1 MLLNEV
7 IDNIFKFDVEWN
19 PDEGEQ
25 RHEGRRHLYKNGP
38 KFMISRGDSNI
49 PGKCIKF
56 VNCVV
61 ELDDDGDLKTF
72 RTSVFAEGFAG
83 EFAKRREAA
92 NVLMGVYENHGWMY
106 DNFRDIYSEWY
117 EERRASLKAIEAVKK
132 RTRKPF
138 IETLRFLAKFVI
150 EEHVN
155 VPDRSEVEG
164 RYKKNREQ
172 RDLDNRMER
181 LRQELERMRAELGRN
196 GNPLVNRNDEGRLL
210 IKMLVNETIN
220 RYLFENTS
228 RRGFLNEGIKSN
240 YLRRLSKKHG
250 GVRSVN
256 KELMLDKN
264 EYPHY
269 WFFNK
274 DEEIPYY
281 LRKYVISV
289 MEFNDGSEVAIE
301 NPKYTNIDDPDRA
314 AKVQDL
320 LSQYSELIDARSA
333 DYPGHSY
340 DEWEDD
346 VDTDGT
352 TRWYKY
358 THTVSPND
366 ERQSAHRRSRGKKT
380 RGVHKSDD
388 KGYQRYVDD
397 YARQL
402 ADELGLQT
410 LHDYSGDEYFYY
422 HCNWDDPDLSE
433 RDEIVRLFRKY
444 GYGNHDIHLTLF
456 DEDGN
461 EVKASTYNG
470 DLLLAPGIYS
480 RVEGGRNPQTGHIDF
495 YPRYRKVNPPRIG
508 TSEFFDM

>member
-1 MLLNEV
+1 MLINEV
-7 IDNIFKFDVEWN
+7 IDDIFRFDVEFH

-25 RHEGRRHLYKNGP
+25 RHEGRTHLYKNGP
-38 KFMISRGDSNI
+38 EFVLTHGDSMT
-49 PGKCIKF
+49 PDKKIKF
-56 VNCVV
+56 VNWVV
-61 ELDDDGDLKTF
+61 ELDDDGNLNTF

-83 EFAKRREAA
+83 AFAQRKEAA
-92 NVLMGVYENHGWMY
+92 DVLMGVYENHGWKF
-106 DNFRDIYSEWY
+106 DKFRDIYSDWY

-150 EEHVN
+150 EKHAN
-155 VPDRSEVEG
+155 VPDRSETEA
-164 RYKKNREQ
+164 RYKRNREQ
-172 RDLDNRMER
+172 RGLDNRMER
-181 LRQELERMRAELGRN
+181 LRQELEKMRAELGRN
-196 GNPLVNRNDEGRLL
+196 GSPLVSRNDEGRSL
-210 IKMLVNETIN
+210 IGMLVNETIN
-220 RYLFENTS
+220 RYLFEHTS

-240 YLRRLSKKHG
+240 YLRRLGKKHG
-250 GVRSVN
+250 GVREVN

-264 EYPHY
+264 DYPNY
-269 WFFNK
+269 WFFDQ
-274 DEEIPYY
+274 DESIPYY
-281 LRKYVISV
+281 LRKFVIPV
-289 MEFNDGSEVAIE
+289 MKFNDGSQVAIE
-301 NPKYTNIDDPDRA
+301 NPKYTDDPDKA
-314 AKVQDL
+314 AKVRDL
-320 LSQYSELIDARSA
+320 LSQYSELLDERSA

-358 THTVSPND
+358 TNTVSPND
-366 ERQSAHRRSRGKKT
+366 ERQSAHRRARGKKT
-380 RGVHKSDD
+380 RGVHKADD

-397 YARQL
+397 YVRRL

-444 GYGNHDIHLTLF
+444 GYGNHDTRLTLF

-461 EVKASTYNG
+461 EVRVSTYNG

-480 RVEGGRNPQTGHIDF
+480 KFEGGRNPQTGSIDF
-495 YPRYRKVNPPRIG
+495 FPRYHKVNPPRIG